1 MHQPSGSI
9 PEAKPPFRQPLAF
22 LLAVLLAA
30 VIGGVIGGAVAAQ
43 LGSAQPDRDR
53 SVVQPQATVAVP
65 ISMDINTSVTD
76 AVAKVGPAVV
86 TVINHLPP
94 RRTLFGLQQGA
105 TSTGSG
111 VIIDSDGHIVTN
123 NHVVEG
129 AESLEII
136 LADGSSLPAELVGVD
151 SFADL
156 TLIKVAGDI
165 PEPAVW
171 GNSDSLKPGETVI
184 AIGSPLGDFNNTV
197 TVGVVSATERTLDVD
212 RNYQLVDLIQTD
224 AAINQGNSGGPLIN
238 LSGQIVGINTIV
250 VRGSGQSGAIAE
262 GLGFA
267 IASNT
272 ARAVTDQLVE
282 KGFVSRPALGIRWG
296 WITPELA
303 RRYDLPVRYGVYVAE
318 VLPEGPADQ
327 AGVRRGDI
335 LVGID
340 DQAFSPDR
348 PYINFLFEYEPGDS
362 VRFNVVRGAQELE
375 IEIILGTSAS
385 T

>member
-1 MHQPSGSI
+1 MNRYQEMISN
-9 PEAKPPFRQPLAF
+9 PPPNPHGRPGFWIAI
-22 LLAVLLAA
+22 LLAA
-30 VIGGVIGGAVAAQ
+30 MAGGAVGGVIATQ
-43 LGSAQPDRDR
+43 LSGFKPAELQAESQPL
-53 SVVQPQATVAVP
+53 ATVAVP
-65 ISMDINTSVTD
+65 ISMDINTGVTD

-86 TVINHLPP
+86 TVINRMPP
-94 RRTLFGLQQGA
+94 RRTLFGIQQSA
-105 TSTGSG
+105 TATGSG
-111 VIIDSDGHIVTN
+111 VIIDSDGYIVTN

-136 LADGSSLPAELVGVD
+136 LADGSSLVADLIGVD

-156 TLIKVAGDI
+156 AVLEVQGDL
-165 PEPAVW
+165 PEPAAW

-238 LSGQIVGINTIV
+238 LSGQVVGINTII
-250 VRGSGQSGAIAE
+250 VRGSSQGGAIAE

-272 ARAVTDQLVE
+272 ARAVTDQLIE

-303 RRYDLPVRYGVYVAE
+303 RRYDLPVSYGVYVEQVMAE
-318 VLPEGPADQ
+318 SPADQ
-327 AGVRRGDI
+327 AGVERGDI
-335 LVGID
+335 LVGIN

-348 PYINFLFEYEPGDS
+348 PYINLLFEYEPGDT
-362 VRFNVVRGAQELE
+362 VRFNVVRDGQELQLE
-375 IEIILGTSAS
+375 VTLGAS
-385 T
+385 TST

>member
-1 MHQPSGSI
+1 
-9 PEAKPPFRQPLAF
+9 
-22 LLAVLLAA
+22 LLAA
-30 VIGGVIGGAVAAQ
+30 VIGGVVGGLITAQ
-43 LGSAQPDRDR
+43 LFSARSDQDRAAD
-53 SVVQPQATVAVP
+53 PPAATITAP
-65 ISMDINTSVTD
+65 ISMDINTGITD
-76 AVAKVGPAVV
+76 AVAEVGPAVV
-86 TVINHLPP
+86 TVINRLPP
-94 RRTLFGLQQGA
+94 RRTLFGIQQGG

-111 VIIDSDGHIVTN
+111 VIIASDGHIVTN

-136 LADGSSLPAELVGVD
+136 LADGSSIPAELVGVD

-156 TLIKVAGDI
+156 AVIKADGDL
-165 PEPAVW
+165 PDPAAW

-238 LSGQIVGINTIV
+238 LSGQVVGINTIV
-250 VRGSGQSGAIAE
+250 VRGSGRRETIAE

-272 ARAVTDQLVE
+272 ARAVTDQLIE

-296 WITPELA
+296 WITPALA
-303 RRYDLPVRYGVYVAE
+303 SRYDLPVQYGVYVAE
-318 VLPEGPADQ
+318 VLPDGPADHS
-327 AGVRRGDI
+327 GVQRGDI
-335 LVGID
+335 LIAING
-340 DQAFSPDR
+340 QRFSPDR
-348 PYINFLFEYEPGDS
+348 PYINLLFEYEPGDT
-362 VRFNVVRGAQELE
+362 VRFDVMRGEQELQ
-375 IEIILGTSAS
+375 IEVTLGETAL

>member
-1 MHQPSGSI
+1 MNQASD
-9 PEAKPPFRQPLAF
+9 PPTGRLVHVRGWLGF
-22 LLAVLLAA
+22 LLTILLAA
-30 VIGGVIGGAVAAQ
+30 VIGGVVGGLITAQ
-43 LGSAQPDRDR
+43 LFSARSDQDRAAD
-53 SVVQPQATVAVP
+53 PPAATITAP
-65 ISMDINTSVTD
+65 ISMDINTGITD
-76 AVAKVGPAVV
+76 AVAEVGPAVV
-86 TVINHLPP
+86 TVINRLPP
-94 RRTLFGLQQGA
+94 RRTLFGIQQGG

-111 VIIDSDGHIVTN
+111 VIIASDGHIVTN

-136 LADGSSLPAELVGVD
+136 LADGRSIPAELVGVD

-156 TLIKVAGDI
+156 AVIKADGDL
-165 PEPAVW
+165 PDPAAW

-238 LSGQIVGINTIV
+238 LSGQVVGVNTIV
-250 VRGSGQSGAIAE
+250 VRGSDRSETIAE

-272 ARAVTDQLVE
+272 ARAVTDQLIE

-296 WITPELA
+296 WITPALA
-303 RRYDLPVRYGVYVAE
+303 RRYDLPVQYGVYVAE
-318 VLPEGPADQ
+318 VLPDGPADQ
-327 AGVRRGDI
+327 SGVQRGDI
-335 LVGID
+335 LIAING
-340 DQAFSPDR
+340 QRFSPDR
-348 PYINFLFEYEPGDS
+348 PYINLLFEYEPGYT
-362 VRFNVVRGAQELE
+362 VRFDVMRGEQELQ
-375 IEIILGTSAS
+375 IEVTLGETAL